1 MSEIVKSLKVDAR
14 LISQLGEAL
23 IDSNKMAL
31 MELIKNS
38 SDADATICK
47 INIDTDIRLAM
58 TAAIRESIFK
68 NPENFDPR
76 GYLKPAREAVR
87 QMVMHKI
94 EAVVGSANTI

>member
-1 MSEIVKSLKVDAR
+1 
-14 LISQLGEAL
+14 
-23 IDSNKMAL
+23 
-31 MELIKNS
+31 
-38 SDADATICK
+38 
-47 INIDTDIRLAM
+47 M